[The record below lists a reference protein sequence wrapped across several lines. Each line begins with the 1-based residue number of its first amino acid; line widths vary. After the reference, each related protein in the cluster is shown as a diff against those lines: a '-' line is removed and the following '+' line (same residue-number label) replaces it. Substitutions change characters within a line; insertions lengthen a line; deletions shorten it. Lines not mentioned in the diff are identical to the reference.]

1 MMPPSLLVLEQRTKV
16 DDLETQIEN
25 LSRQKEILQSIEDY
39 SNKRFDFADIIET
52 YNLLVEE
59 IERLQKELSGKK
71 VLKLPEEERCKG
83 EERASSLFKIYR
95 WSLKYYMRV

>member
-1 MMPPSLLVLEQRTKV
+1 MTTSLLILEQTSKIDGLEGHIEDLLRQKDLLEDIEYYTNNAIDFGDVLET
-16 DDLETQIEN
+16 
-25 LSRQKEILQSIEDY
+25 Y
-39 SNKRFDFADIIET
+39 S
-52 YNLLVEE
+52 LLVEE

-83 EERASSLFKIYR
+83 EERASSLFKISR